1 MPLLLDVFQLTNKSP
16 AYPRVLLPGLHQGK
30 YLRADSAQN
39 STCLYPNKQVALP
52 ETLLPFTSQRA
63 GPPMRNFA
71 PALGKT
77 WLQNNFTTGQYF
89 CINTRLM
96 GYLEFQDMQSQKR
109 VNQISYLQLQLCV
122 LYPCKVRGPP
132 RSGKSTG
139 VPRSSQGI
147 F

>member
-1 MPLLLDVFQLTNKSP
+1 MGAFLGLRIQECAVLLRGLYALKDIYRTLPLKGRHLVTPPRNAAAADVFQLTNKSP
-16 AYPRVLLPGLHQGK
+16 AYPRVLLPGLHQAK

-77 WLQNNFTTGQYF
+77 WLQNNFTTG
-89 CINTRLM
+89 
-96 GYLEFQDMQSQKR
+96 
-109 VNQISYLQLQLCV
+109 
-122 LYPCKVRGPP
+122 
-132 RSGKSTG
+132 
-139 VPRSSQGI
+139 
-147 F
+147 